1 MQVLMKSILQVG
13 IFMICAQVLIHFR
26 PNGSYEKYMK
36 LLVSVLML
44 AMLFF
49 PIVNLLIGGDYN
61 MEEKVKWFE
70 EELAKS
76 MEEAKL
82 TAGQTEELLNR
93 MTMEELNERLEKQQ
107 EETGQEGSTGL
118 GIEEK
123 AVAPETLP
131 EDGDGDAQVSDI
143 HIDRIE
149 IELGAT
155 GQ

>member
-1 MQVLMKSILQVG
+1 MQVIMKAILQVG
-13 IFMICAQVLIHFR
+13 IFMICAQVLIQFR

-36 LLVSVLML
+36 LLVSLLML

-70 EELAKS
+70 EELEKS

-82 TAGQTEELLNR
+82 TAGLSEELLNR

-118 GIEEK
+118 SN
-123 AVAPETLP
+123 AVDPETLP
-131 EDGDGDAQVSDI
+131 EDEAGDAQVSDI
-143 HIDRIE
+143 YIDRIE
-149 IELGAT
+149 IEIGVT